1 MLKIITSN
9 NTRAGLCLS
18 VAILASFLLV
28 TGCSQ
33 SAAGASQPSAAL
45 KTAIPKVGILTMR
58 PQDVQRATELPG
70 RTSAFLTSDVRPQV
84 NGVIL
89 KRLFTEGTDVE
100 KGQQLYQIDPAPY
113 QAAYAN
119 AVATLAKAKAALV
132 TAQAKATR
140 YKKLVDADM
149 LSRQDY
155 DDAVAIA
162 EETKAEIEADE
173 ANTKQ
178 ARISLEYT
186 KVNAP
191 ISGRISHSEVT
202 PGALV
207 TANQTTSL
215 ATITQL
221 DPIYVDLNQSSAMLL
236 RLRKEMEAG
245 EIDGVTNGEAKVLL
259 RMEDGSM
266 YPLPGKLKFT
276 EVRVDQGTGT
286 VLLRAVFPNPK
297 HMLMPGMYVHAII
310 QEGINRNGLVVP
322 QNAVTR
328 NTRDEAVVYVL
339 GEGNKVALRIV
350 QTAEA
355 IGMNWVVTA
364 GLRQGDKII
373 IDGLQN
379 VRPEMVVEPVPVENA
394 QGSGKSVEQSSN

>member
-1 MLKIITSN
+1 MLKNITSK

-328 NTRDEAVVYVL
+328 NTRD
-339 GEGNKVALRIV
+339 
-350 QTAEA
+350 
-355 IGMNWVVTA
+355 
-364 GLRQGDKII
+364 
-373 IDGLQN
+373 
-379 VRPEMVVEPVPVENA
+379 
-394 QGSGKSVEQSSN
+394 